1 LKKSLY
7 LQSIMHINET
17 MNRKEY
23 QKPQAEVFM
32 TNLQTT
38 LLAGSKTSLPAD
50 PGQGT
55 GGALSP
61 QYVDEIEEDENSN
74 HAIETNKLLTF

>member
-1 LKKSLY
+1 
-7 LQSIMHINET
+7 MHINET

-23 QKPQAEVFM
+23 QKPQAEVFVA
-32 TNLQTT
+32 NLQTM
-38 LLAGSKTSLPAD
+38 LLAGSDTSLPVD
-50 PGQGT
+50 PSQPGT

>member
-1 LKKSLY
+1 
-7 LQSIMHINET
+7 MHINET

-23 QKPQAEVFM
+23 QKPQAEVFVA
-32 TNLQTT
+32 NLQTM
-38 LLAGSKTSLPAD
+38 LLVGSDTSLPAD
-50 PGQGT
+50 PSQQT

-74 HAIETNKLLTF
+74 HAIETNKLPTF